1 MKTSFQFILIIG
13 LIAASFASCDVVDI
27 AERNSIR
34 IKFSNITSQDFE
46 GFTIDGES
54 LGRLNSGEESEYI
67 EVDFGDNTFKDLIL
81 SASIGDEFYSKN
93 LSIMMTL
100 PGYLYCGVGLEDKL
114 MLEKGGEF
122 TIDVYIDKM
131 SPNTLKT
138 ELNW

>member
-1 MKTSFQFILIIG
+1 MKTTFQFILIMS
-13 LIAASFASCDVVDI
+13 LITASFASCNVVDI
-27 AERNSIR
+27 AERNSIS
-34 IKFSNITSQDFE
+34 IKFRNITNQDFE

-54 LGRLNSGEESEYI
+54 LGRLTSGEESEYI

-81 SASIGDEFYSKN
+81 SASINDEFYSKN

-100 PGYLYCGVGLEDKL
+100 PEYLYCGVGLEDKL

-122 TIDVYIDKM
+122 TLDVYIDKM
-131 SPNTLKT
+131 NPNTLKT